1 MFPSNKAFE
10 YPFQVR
16 NHSWQRKTSYEF
28 ARASLDMA
36 ERAWLARSRIVRET
50 LRIGLENFEKEAFRA
65 ARLISQR
72 RLTLTY
78 PADAKEM

>member
-1 MFPSNKAFE
+1 MFPSNKRLNTHFKSE
-10 YPFQVR
+10 TIVGSEKRVTSLRKQV
-16 NHSWQRKTSYEF
+16 STWQRGHGLPGPSSY
-28 ARASLDMA
+28 
-36 ERAWLARSRIVRET
+36 VKT

-78 PADAKEM
+78 PADAKER